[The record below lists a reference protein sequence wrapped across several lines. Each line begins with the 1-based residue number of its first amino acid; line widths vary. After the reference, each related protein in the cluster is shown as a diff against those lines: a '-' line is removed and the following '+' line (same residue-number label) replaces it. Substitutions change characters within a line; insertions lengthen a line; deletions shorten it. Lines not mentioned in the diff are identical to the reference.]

1 MVWDQMN
8 SYLTI
13 NKFQV
18 HPRDWSPKIDH
29 LEKVKL
35 MLELK
40 KFEIDQ
46 SADQLEHPMFEFD
59 NPLW

>member
-18 HPRDWSPKIDH
+18 RPRDWSPKIDH
-29 LEKVKL
+29 LVKVKL
-35 MLELK
+35 MLELT

-46 SADQLEHPMFEFD
+46 SADLLEHPKFEFD
-59 NPLW
+59 NPL

>member
-1 MVWDQMN
+1 MVWDQMS

-35 MLELK
+35 TLELK

-46 SADQLEHPMFEFD
+46 SADQLERPMFEFD
-59 NPLW
+59 NPL

>member
-1 MVWDQMN
+1 MVLGRMS

-29 LEKVKL
+29 LVKVKL
-35 MLELK
+35 MLELR

-59 NPLW
+59 NPL